1 MSAASDAIRRQNV
14 TSGVTAKDSALGT
27 SHPEGDVSV
36 NHARRSREVTSR
48 NGKPS
53 DPLSEE
59 SPVSSATSSVR
70 TLILGIDY
78 DGRIVQHD
86 RIAPQIL
93 ARKPDELL
101 GAQLSDLAVGTQANA
116 SGNRSADAAAAG
128 PGQFNAA
135 AGGPGQ
141 FNAAVSG
148 LLEAIR
154 SDREGS
160 AMLTI
165 DTRDGPEAEAV
176 VTVHPMR
183 ATGTN
188 LAALALLRIPVPKQE
203 RFVDP
208 AVMRKHML
216 DDTFTRIG
224 DTLDIDHVARK
235 LMDALVPSFC
245 NTGELLLLESLVGNE
260 EMPAHGPDGSH
271 QLRRITLTHDREDP
285 AWEAAFPTGEILRY
299 PPESPYYR
307 CMETRQPVLEAT
319 ITDGQAGKI
328 ARAWQ
333 RRPVAKL
340 LSGASMI
347 LLPLFGHGGAMLGF
361 FACIRQEGFR
371 RFDAYDIQLG
381 KDFTFKAQVFI
392 DNARRYNREH
402 ATALTL
408 QRSMLP
414 TGLSAPSSVEVK
426 HRYLPG
432 SKLVEVGGDWYESIA
447 LPGARVALVVGDVA
461 GHGVRAA
468 VTMGRLRTAIH
479 TLAMLELPPAEA
491 LLQLD
496 ELMQTMG
503 EREPHFA
510 TCAYAVFDAVSGEC
524 EVAVAGHLPPLLVH
538 PDGTNEL
545 LDVPPCPPLGIG
557 DGEVESRHFTVEDGS
572 LFVLYTDGL
581 VENKGRDISDGLARL
596 QNIFGPGSPEKP
608 LEDLC
613 KATLDGVYSDQER
626 DDIAVLIARLRRLPP
641 ENYAAWTLPAKLTSV
656 RFARS
661 AIREPME
668 RWGLA
673 DLLPTT
679 ELLVSELVTNAMR
692 YSRGDVTLRL
702 VNERALVCEVLDS
715 SGALPRLRQANGEDE
730 NGRGLQVVRQL
741 AKRWGA
747 RRTGTGKV
755 VWCEQP
761 LPGNPGLIEPESL
774 HPLGPRPPGGRGR
787 VRRISAGPRRPW
799 RGSCSVRSPW
809 RSTARNPP
817 PRAGR

>member
-1 MSAASDAIRRQNV
+1 MASI
-14 TSGVTAKDSALGT
+14 
-27 SHPEGDVSV
+27 
-36 NHARRSREVTSR
+36 
-48 NGKPS
+48 
-53 DPLSEE
+53 
-59 SPVSSATSSVR
+59 R

-86 RIAPQIL
+86 RTAPEIL

-101 GAQLSDLAVGTQANA
+101 GAQLSDLTASTQQNSA
-116 SGNRSADAAAAG
+116 SGRLPDGNK
-128 PGQFNAA
+128 
-135 AGGPGQ
+135 
-141 FNAAVSG
+141 AVTG
-148 LLEAIR
+148 LLDAIR

-165 DTRDGPEAEAV
+165 VTRDGPQTDAI

-183 ATGTN
+183 AGGTS
-188 LAALALLRIPVPKQE
+188 LAALALLKIPVPNAE

-208 AVMRKHML
+208 AVMRKQML
-216 DDTFTRIG
+216 DDTFTRMGDTLDDDTLTRIG
-224 DTLDIDHVARK
+224 DTLDIDHLARE
-235 LMDALVPSFC
+235 LLEALVPAFC
-245 NTGELLLLESLVGNE
+245 NTSELILLESMIGDDELPV
-260 EMPAHGPDGSH
+260 HGPDGSH
-271 QLRRITLTHDREDP
+271 PLRRITLTHDRNDP

-299 PPESPYYR
+299 PPESPYYK
-307 CMETRQPVLEAT
+307 CMETRQPVLERN
-319 ITDGQAGKI
+319 ITSSQAGAI
-328 ARAWQ
+328 ARAWR
-333 RRPVAKL
+333 RRPVGKL
-340 LSGASMI
+340 LSGASMV
-347 LLPLFGHGGAMLGF
+347 LLPLFGHGGTMLGF
-361 FACIRQEGFR
+361 FACIRQEGLR
-371 RFDAYDIQLG
+371 RFDPWDVELG
-381 KDFTFKAQVFI
+381 RDFAAKAQVFI
-392 DNARRYNREH
+392 DNARRFNREH

-432 SKLVEVGGDWYESIA
+432 SKLIEVGGDWYESIA

-479 TLAMLELPPAEA
+479 TLAMLELSPTES

-496 ELMQTMG
+496 ELMHTLG

-510 TCAYAVFDAVSGEC
+510 TCAYAVYDAVSGEC
-524 EVAVAGHLPPLLVH
+524 EVAVAGHLPPLLVN

-545 LDVPPCPPLGIG
+545 LDVPPCPPLGVG
-557 DGEVESRHFTVEDGS
+557 DGEVESRQFTVEDGS

-581 VENKGRDISDGLARL
+581 VENKGRDISDGLDRL
-596 QNIFGPGSPEKP
+596 QGIFGPGSPDKP

-613 KATLDGVYSDQER
+613 KATLDGVYSDQQR

-641 ENYAAWTLPAKLTSV
+641 EKYATWTLPPKLTSV
-656 RFARS
+656 RQARLE
-661 AIREPME
+661 IREPMQ

-673 DLLPTT
+673 DLIPTT

-715 SGALPRLRQANGEDE
+715 SDALPRLRQANGDDE

-747 RRTGTGKV
+747 RRTNTGKV

-761 LPGNPGLIEPESL
+761 LPGTPGLIDHDPLL
-774 HPLGPRPPGGRGR
+774 HALAQSDRGHGVGLVPPVVLGVVERGVGRREQVGQLTGRPVQRRDPHRHRQPDARPVFVFDRNRHRRDVRPQPLRDAQRGR
-787 VRRISAGPRRPW
+787 LVGLR
-799 RGSCSVRSPW
+799 
-809 RSTARNPP
+809 
-817 PRAGR
+817 